1 MAESMKGL
9 HRSHRCTEVSSANI
23 GEKVTVMGWVQKR
36 RNLGSLIFIDLRD
49 RSGLLQ
55 IVFDEESVGAEGFA
69 KAGTLRSEYV
79 VAVEGTVQKRSAAV
93 NENLKT
99 GDIEVIATSL
109 RILSESQTPPFAIEE
124 NSQTK
129 EDIRLKYRY
138 LDLRRPDLQR
148 NLILRSR
155 VAAISLAAARRVAT
169 TSRAAPRPPPR
180 RPLRRLRRTARCLA
194 LATRPS
200 RWSWDC
206 WLQLPQCLA
215 LLSSCASVLVARLD
229 HAARCLGYRRS

>member
-1 MAESMKGL
+1 MILKSDGAALYDTTDLATLVEREELFQPNEVIYVVDKRQELHFVQVFRCAKKTGIVKEDCVSITGL
-9 HRSHRCTEVSSANI
+9 I
-23 GEKVTVMGWVQKR
+23 EKR
-36 RNLGSLIFIDLRD
+36 
-49 RSGLLQ
+49 
-55 IVFDEESVGAEGFA
+55 DEETYNP
-69 KAGTLRSEYV
+69 K
-79 VAVEGTVQKRSAAV
+79 
-93 NENLKT
+93 
-99 GDIEVIATSL
+99 IATGTIEL
-109 RILSESQTPPFAIEE
+109 EAKTIQILGKVYKPLPFEVMT
-124 NSQTK
+124 SK
-129 EDIRLKYRY
+129 EIREDLRLKYRY

-169 TSRAAPRPPPR
+169 TSRAAPRPPSR

-215 LLSSCASVLVARLD
+215 LLSSCASVLVARLVRV
-229 HAARCLGYRRS
+229 AQCPGYRRS